1 MKNSQSFY
9 NKQIVIIRKTNDFR
23 CLFYLINVS
32 EKINL
37 NILSKEYICVCE
49 YNQSINLIKNKLN

>member
-23 CLFYLINVS
+23 CLLYLINVP

-37 NILSKEYICVCE
+37 NILSKENICVCE
-49 YNQSINLIKNKLN
+49 YNQSINLIKNKLI